1 MRKQKT
7 GRYGKKIVMNNSV
20 YQGLLMLYVRQWHYL
35 LGQKPTFSM
44 CACAMPIFCYFFLLF
59 FFFSS
64 QSSMYFPPEQ
74 KTFIFT
80 NVWLLSFLM
89 YIFFSCKYSRPNII
103 ILSVSTASAEGYI
116 FPSHKRWTGYYRS
129 CWSPCAGLIP
139 CYCMSIKYS
148 FFLKLIKPQF

>member
-1 MRKQKT
+1 MAL
-7 GRYGKKIVMNNSV
+7 SP
-20 YQGLLMLYVRQWHYL
+20 GLETYL
-35 LGQKPTFSM
+35 QHVCLCHAHLLLLFSTL
-44 CACAMPIFCYFFLLF
+44 FF

>member
-1 MRKQKT
+1 MGRKLWWIILFI
-7 GRYGKKIVMNNSV
+7 RASWCCMYGNGTISWARNLPSACVLVPCPSFA
-20 YQGLLMLYVRQWHYL
+20 
-35 LGQKPTFSM
+35 TFFYS
-44 CACAMPIFCYFFLLF
+44 LF